1 MNAYVARVIEDA
13 KVKYKNEPE
22 FIQTVE
28 EVLSSLSPVVD
39 AHPEYEKADLLGIVS
54 ELQLKLN
61 LGGSS
66 EDSFVEI
73 RMAVSMLVLVLS

>member
-1 MNAYVARVIEDA
+1 MEQEVEQLKTQVARLQA
-13 KVKYKNEPE
+13 
-22 FIQTVE
+22 
-28 EVLSSLSPVVD
+28 
-39 AHPEYEKADLLGIVS
+39 EKADLLGIVS